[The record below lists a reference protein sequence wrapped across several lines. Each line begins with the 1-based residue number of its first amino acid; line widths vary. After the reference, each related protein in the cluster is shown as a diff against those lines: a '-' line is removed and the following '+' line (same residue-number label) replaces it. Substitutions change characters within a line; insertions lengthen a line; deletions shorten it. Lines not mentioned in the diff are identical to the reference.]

1 MCGITGILSRAENA
15 ALLPWIANM
24 HHQQA
29 HRGQDDHGFLFLNVN
44 ERSTTAT
51 DLSFTPNVAFAH
63 QRLAVQDLTIAGHQP
78 MVDDTSR
85 YTIVFNGEVYNFKDI
100 RTDLEKEKVF
110 FFSKTD
116 TEVVLRAYIQWG
128 AACLHRFEGMFAFTI
143 WDAKKQELFMARDR
157 FGVKPFYYL
166 KKEGVLA
173 FSSEIK
179 AFKGLPFFNKSLSK
193 KAVYDYL
200 IKAEVERD
208 GLSLFEEI
216 TELLPGHYAVF
227 NRNSFVLEEVR
238 WYELPAVSSE
248 HNHEGL
254 VASKVR
260 RLVDASIRHRLISDV
275 PVGTCLSGGLDS
287 SIIVASML
295 GQTVK
300 PSAFTATFEG
310 FERDES
316 KYAKEFEKEVNWI
329 KTSPSASDFKNEIEK
344 VIWTQDIPFFSSS
357 TFIQYKVMQLV
368 GESKIKV
375 TLDGQGAD
383 ELFGGY
389 ARHYAALVNE
399 NYKAGRWSEAWQ
411 LRKNA
416 NPYFCSK
423 NTVTREFVKQFV
435 QKPNK
440 YKQLFSKDLL
450 SENVI
455 TYKSEALTLNA
466 YLKEGIEGT
475 VLKNLLRTGD
485 RNSMAHTVEA
495 RMPFADSH
503 ELTEYALTIDP
514 NLKIK
519 GGIGKHILREAYRD
533 SVPAIIL
540 DRRDKIGFEAPQ
552 KEWFKALKPFV
563 KSVFP
568 TADDDF
574 INWSAIHNDF
584 DVFYDDQIEKGRL
597 ELWRL
602 FNFQLWRMQWGV

>member
-1 MCGITGILSRAENA
+1 MCGISGILSRSENA
-15 ALLPWIANM
+15 ALLPWIASM
-24 HHQQA
+24 HQQQA
-29 HRGQDDHGFLFLNVN
+29 HRGQDDHGFLFLNV
-44 ERSTTAT
+44 EEQATTAT
-51 DLSFTPNVAFAH
+51 NLHFTPNVAFAH
-63 QRLAVQDLTIAGHQP
+63 QRLSVQDLTIAGHQP
-78 MVDDTSR
+78 MVDDTKR

-166 KKEGVLA
+166 KKEEVLA

-179 AFKGLPFFNKSLSK
+179 AFKTLPFFTKTLSK

-200 IKAEVERD
+200 IHAEVERD
-208 GLSLFEEI
+208 GLCLFTEV

-227 NRNSFVLEEVR
+227 NRNSFVLEEVK
-238 WYELPAVSSE
+238 WYELPPVSNE
-248 HNHEGL
+248 HNHEEL

-260 RLVDASIRHRLISDV
+260 RLVDTSIRHRLISDV

-287 SIIVASML
+287 SIIVASMS

-300 PSAFTATFEG
+300 PAAFTATFDG

-316 KYAKEFEKEVNWI
+316 KYAREFEKEVNWL
-329 KTSPSASDFKNEIEK
+329 KTSPNAADFKNEIEK

-368 GESKIKV
+368 GTSKIKV

-399 NYKAGRWSEAWQ
+399 YYYGGRWREAWQ

-416 NPYFCSK
+416 NPDFCSK
-423 NTVTREFVKQFV
+423 QRVTREFLKQFI

-440 YKQLFSKDLL
+440 FKHLFSEALL
-450 SENVI
+450 REAI
-455 TYKSEALTLNA
+455 PGDKSEAVTLNA

-514 NLKIK
+514 ILKMK
-519 GGIGKHILREAYRD
+519 NGRGKHILREAYRD
-533 SVPAIIL
+533 IVPAVIL

-552 KEWFKALKPFV
+552 KEWFKELKPFV

-568 TADDDF
+568 TKNDDF
-574 INWSAIHNDF
+574 INWTAIHNDF
-584 DVFYDDQIEKGRL
+584 DAFYDSQIEEGRL

-602 FNFQLWRMQWGV
+602 FNFQLWRLQWGV